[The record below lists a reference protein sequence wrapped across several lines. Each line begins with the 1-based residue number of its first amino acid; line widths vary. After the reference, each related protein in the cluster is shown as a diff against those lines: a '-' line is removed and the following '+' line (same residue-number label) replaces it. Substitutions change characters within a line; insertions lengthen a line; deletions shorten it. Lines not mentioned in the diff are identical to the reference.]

1 MQMIRSSTVAV
12 WITADYHSAGRETGL
27 TLGNGALGQ
36 FHPANFVLAALANIE
51 MPL

>member
-12 WITADYHSAGRETGL
+12 WITTDYRSVGRKTGL

-51 MPL
+51 MTL

>member
-12 WITADYHSAGRETGL
+12 WITADYPSAGQETWL
-27 TLGNGALGQ
+27 TLGNGVLGQ

-51 MPL
+51 MAL